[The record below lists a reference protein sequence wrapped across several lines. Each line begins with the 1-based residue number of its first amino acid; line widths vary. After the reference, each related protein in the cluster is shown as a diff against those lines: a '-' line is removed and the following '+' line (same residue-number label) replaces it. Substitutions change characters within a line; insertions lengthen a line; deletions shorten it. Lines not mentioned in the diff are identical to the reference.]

1 MKSTSLFKWTV
12 ALLSVPAILLL
23 VLAGLIVFIMLGG
36 GWAYAGA
43 AGCHFV
49 LNPFGGAMVA
59 GFGLGLFALLYFAG
73 QRARRFPGQNTRLH

>member
-23 VLAGLIVFIMLGG
+23 VFAGLVVFIMLGG

-43 AGCHFV
+43 SGCYFV
-49 LNPFGGAMVA
+49 LNAFGGAMIA
-59 GFGLGLFALLYFAG
+59 GLGLGLFALLYAAG
-73 QRARRFPGQNTRLH
+73 QRARRFLDQNTRLH